1 MTLSNLEREILAWFS
16 VNAGSKELSVQC
28 STASVVSRTHTG
40 PGQITCLL
48 AAPDAPMANFPT
60 NCVPNAP
67 LIESPLLPWGACADL
82 WLKDG
87 KIVELE
93 IVTLGGQELPT
104 LEFPFKLVDAL

>member
-1 MTLSNLEREILAWFS
+1 MILSHLERDILAWFS
-16 VNAGSKELSVQC
+16 ANAGSPELSVQC
-28 STASVVSRTHTG
+28 LKASAVSRTHTG
-40 PGQITCLL
+40 PGQITRLL
-48 AAPDAPMANFPT
+48 ASPDAPMANFPT

-67 LIESPLLPWGACADL
+67 LIESPLLAYGACTDL

-104 LEFPFKLVDAL
+104 EEFPFKLVDAL